1 MKATA
6 AAHPV
11 QELIKYYGVLD
22 HRVQLPFHDTISVCT
37 APLET
42 VTTFAF
48 QKEKEICINGQ
59 TPDSKTVSRIDAV
72 VSEVK
77 KLSGIEEAYKIVSES
92 NIPGRGLDV
101 SSGVAAL
108 TMAAAEAAGL
118 DLSVKE
124 LSTIA
129 RKGAQSASRSITG
142 WFSRWRANLQ
152 REFCYSFVIED
163 DLQMGMVGVLVE
175 PVHSEVQMLTSPA
188 VAHRLQSVHTLLYEM
203 ERAIKA
209 HDIPA
214 IGKLTETDSML
225 LHGLTTAR
233 NREPIVWAPEIHQ
246 VIAEVKALREEGT
259 AAYVSIDTGA
269 LLYINS
275 YPEDVLIIEERL
287 NRIGVET
294 IQLQVGGGAKSM
306 KKHLF

>member
-48 QKEKEICINGQ
+48 QKEKEICIKGE
-59 TPDSKTVSRIDAV
+59 TPDFRTIYRIDAV
-72 VSEVK
+72 VSEIK
-77 KLSGIEEAYKIVSES
+77 KLSGIEEAYRMVSES
-92 NIPGRGLDV
+92 NVPGRGLEV
-101 SSGVAAL
+101 SSGFAAL

-118 DLSVKE
+118 DLSAKE

-152 REFCYSFVIED
+152 KEFCYSFVIED

-175 PVHSEVQMLTSPA
+175 PVYSEVQMLTSPA

-203 ERAIKA
+203 ERAIKT
-209 HDIPA
+209 HDVPT
-214 IGKLTETDSML
+214 IGKLAETDSML
-225 LHGLTTAR
+225 LHALTMTR
-233 NREPIVWAPEIHQ
+233 KGEPIVWAPEIFQ

-259 AAYVSIDTGA
+259 TAYVSIDTGA
-269 LLYINS
+269 LLYVNS
-275 YPEDVLIIEERL
+275 YPEDVLMVEERM

-294 IQLQVGGGAKSM
+294 IQLQVGGGVKSI
-306 KKHLF
+306 KEHLF